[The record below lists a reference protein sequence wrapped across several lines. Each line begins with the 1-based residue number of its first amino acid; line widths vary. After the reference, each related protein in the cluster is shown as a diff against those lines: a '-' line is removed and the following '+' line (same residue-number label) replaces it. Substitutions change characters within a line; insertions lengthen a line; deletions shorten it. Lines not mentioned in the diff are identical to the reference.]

1 MPNLI
6 YDLCDLCFKINKN
19 LQNEFETMAF
29 NLFNFENIPVNKNND
44 PDSKFL
50 KSSEFSWTFYFSVEN
65 AKR

>member
-44 PDSKFL
+44 PDSKIL
-50 KSSEFSWTFYFSVEN
+50 KSSEFS
-65 AKR
+65 